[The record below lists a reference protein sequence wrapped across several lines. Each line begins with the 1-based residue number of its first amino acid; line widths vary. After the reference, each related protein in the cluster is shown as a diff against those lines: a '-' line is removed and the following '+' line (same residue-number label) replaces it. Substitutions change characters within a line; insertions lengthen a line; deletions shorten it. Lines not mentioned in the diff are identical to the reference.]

1 MAAVASYWAIRG
13 QMGHRAY
20 LGVAGAG
27 FSIFLAAWWVL
38 ATSGLVDP
46 VFLPAPD
53 RVLERLVIWATEDDL
68 FTDLKVSVG
77 RVLTGFVLAAVM
89 AIPLGVYIGSFKPV
103 QAFFEPLMEF
113 ARYLPAV
120 AFVPLVMLW
129 VGIGEAAKIAL
140 IWIGTYFQMV
150 LMISDNVRQVPR
162 SQIEAAQTLG
172 ASRGE
177 VLALVVFKSALP
189 SMVDTL
195 RITLGW
201 AWTYLVVAELVAA
214 NSGLGYAILR
224 AQRFLQTDKIF
235 VGILLI
241 GLLGLM
247 MDQGLRLMHRHA
259 FPWMH
264 AR

>member
-1 MAAVASYWAIRG
+1 MTGVASFWSIRG
-13 QMGHRAY
+13 HLGNSAY
-20 LGVAGAG
+20 LALAAAG
-27 FSIFLAAWWVL
+27 FTTFLAAWWTL
-38 ATSGLVDP
+38 AASGLVDP
-46 VFLPAPD
+46 VFLPTPD
-53 RVLERLVIWATEDDL
+53 GVVRRLAMWAREGDL
-68 FTDLKVSVG
+68 LTDLKVSIG
-77 RVLTGFVLAAVM
+77 RVLGGFTLAAVM
-89 AIPLGVYIGSFKPV
+89 AVPLGVYIGSFRPV

-129 VGIGEAAKIAL
+129 VGIGESAKIAL

-150 LMISDNVRQVPR
+150 LMVSDNVRQVPMT
-162 SQIEAAQTLG
+162 QIEAAQTLG

-177 VLALVVFKSALP
+177 ILSLVVFKSALP
-189 SMVDTL
+189 GIVDTL

-241 GLLGLM
+241 GLLGLV
-247 MDQGLRLMHRHA
+247 MDQGLRLLHRRT
-259 FPWMH
+259 FPWLH
-264 AR
+264 TR

>member
-1 MAAVASYWAIRG
+1 MTGVTSFWSIRG
-13 QMGHRAY
+13 PLRNSAY
-20 LGVAGAG
+20 LALAAAG
-27 FSIFLAAWWVL
+27 FTTFLAAWWML
-38 ATSGLVDP
+38 AASEMVDA
-46 VFLPAPD
+46 VFLPTPD
-53 RVLERLVIWATEDDL
+53 GVVRRLVMWAREGDL
-68 FTDLKVSVG
+68 LTDLKVSIG
-77 RVLTGFVLAAVM
+77 RVLGGFTLAAVM
-89 AIPLGVYIGSFKPV
+89 AVPLGVYIGSFRPV

-129 VGIGEAAKIAL
+129 VGIGESAKVAL

-150 LMISDNVRQVPR
+150 LMVSDNVRQVPMT
-162 SQIEAAQTLG
+162 QIEAAQTLG
-172 ASRGE
+172 ANRGE
-177 VLALVVFKSALP
+177 ILSLVVFKSALP
-189 SMVDTL
+189 GIVDTL

-241 GLLGLM
+241 GLLGLV
-247 MDQGLRLMHRHA
+247 MDQGLRLLHRRA
-259 FPWMH
+259 FPWLH
-264 AR
+264 TR